1 MKLEQFR
8 EQAFALALAHGCDAA
23 ETYYAAADS
32 FEAQAQGG
40 ELDRY
45 AVSHTAGLSLRVQLS
60 GRNGYAYTERLND
73 PAELVRRA
81 MDNARA
87 VEDED
92 EHPMQ
97 GACGYR
103 SVAQRPDALAAMDEA
118 GKIALVLELE
128 RATLRQDARVL
139 RVMDCEIDTLSTRV
153 AIHNTRGLA
162 AEREERT
169 SLCYTMPVAEQDG
182 ERKNAYAF
190 RVGDGVLDTEGCAAE
205 AVAETAA
212 LFGGAPVPSGTYPV
226 VLRNDAAASLLGAFS
241 SIFSADA
248 AQKGRSL
255 LAGREGEAVAAA
267 CVSIVDDPFHPYR
280 PRAFDDEGTPSRAK
294 RVVDGGTLTTL
305 LHNLKT
311 ARKAGCESTGNG
323 CRPSAAAPVGVGPT
337 VMYLEPGRETREA
350 LLARMGDGL
359 LVTDLEGLH
368 AGLDP
373 VSGDFSLKASGRR
386 IERGADAGA
395 VSQITVAGN
404 FFTLLKQIVAVGDDL
419 KFGLPGAACFGAPSV
434 LVQGLMVAGK

>member
-45 AVSHTAGLSLRVQLS
+45 AVSHTAGLSLRVQLG
-60 GRNGYAYTERLND
+60 GRNGYAYTERLDD

-267 CVSIVDDPFHPYR
+267 CVTLVDDPFHPYA
-280 PRAFDDEGTPSRAK
+280 PRAFDGEGTPCRRKQLVEAG
-294 RVVDGGTLTTL
+294 RLVTL

-311 ARKAGCESTGNG
+311 ARKAGCESTGNAL
-323 CRPSAAAPVGVGPT
+323 RASAASPVGVGPT
-337 VMYLEPGRETREA
+337 VLYLQPGEQGRDA
-350 LLARMGDGL
+350 LLRQMGDGL
-359 LVTDLEGLH
+359 FITSLEGLH
-368 AGLDP
+368 AGVDP
-373 VSGDFSLKASGRR
+373 ISGDFSLKACGRR
-386 IERGADAGA
+386 VQGGVLGGA

-404 FFTLLKQIVAVGDDL
+404 FLTLLQAVAAVGDDL
-419 KFGLPGAACFGAPSV
+419 RFGLPGSVCVGAPSV
-434 LVQGLMVAGK
+434 LVRKLMVAGK